1 MFSEVSD
8 IYCLFN
14 YYGRLL
20 KDQILSS
27 FRRDQTTRKLPYPE
41 HLRILPEFPT
51 GRWLEATVSKAKQ
64 DGLIITEEEEE
75 QALGCDWHVSQIY
88 LAYIT

>member
-1 MFSEVSD
+1 MEKLIEKYEETKRQRVQERA
-8 IYCLFN
+8 
-14 YYGRLL
+14 G
-20 KDQILSS
+20 
-27 FRRDQTTRKLPYPE
+27 FRRDQTTQKLPYPK

-51 GRWLEATVSKAKQ
+51 GRWLEATVSKAKR

-75 QALGCDWHVSQIY
+75 LALGCDWHVSQIY